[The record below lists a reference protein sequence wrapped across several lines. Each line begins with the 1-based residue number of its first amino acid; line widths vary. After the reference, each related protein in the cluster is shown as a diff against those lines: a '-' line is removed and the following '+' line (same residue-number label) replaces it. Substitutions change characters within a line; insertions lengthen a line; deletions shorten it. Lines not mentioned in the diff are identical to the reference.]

1 MTRTLLLATIPAAVV
16 VGLGVLHLRL
26 GAAPMEFT
34 LIRDAFLAY
43 DSTNYSHVI
52 VIFQRLTR
60 LAVAVYAGAALGAAG
75 YLLQKIMQ
83 NGLVSPST
91 LGISAGA
98 TNFVVLSVFF
108 FGMSGVAQFIPA
120 LAGGVT
126 AILLTLGVSH
136 ILKGQGDPRL
146 NLVLAGSMVATL
158 FSAITTFVVSLDAD
172 GFANLIG
179 WLIGNIGNFDYVAL
193 APMAPIGALAMIA
206 AVIASRAVDILVL
219 GEEQAAAMGVNV
231 TLVYGGTLL
240 TAVVLAVTAVT
251 VVGPIG
257 FVGLVVPHMVRSIAG
272 EIGRL
277 SLWLSMVGGAVVL
290 TSADILART
299 AIAPRVM
306 NVGTVMGFTGGL
318 VFLGLVLW
326 SARRRRSIA

>member
-1 MTRTLLLATIPAAVV
+1 MTRSAVLTVLPGVLLLV
-16 VGLGVLHLRL
+16 LGVLHLRL
-26 GAAPMEFT
+26 GAAAMDFG

-43 DSTNYSHVI
+43 DPANYSHVI

-60 LAVAVYAGAALGAAG
+60 LAVAVYTGAALGVAG

-98 TNFVVLSVFF
+98 TNFVILSVYF
-108 FGMSGVAQFIPA
+108 FGFAGVAQFVPA
-120 LAGGVT
+120 LAGGIAAVV
-126 AILLTLGVSH
+126 LTFGISH

-146 NLVLAGSMVATL
+146 NLVLAGSMVTTL
-158 FSAITTFVVSLDAD
+158 FSAVTAFVVSLDAD
-172 GFANLIG
+172 AFTNLIG
-179 WLIGNIGNFDYVAL
+179 WLIGNIGNFDYVSL

-219 GEEQAAAMGVNV
+219 GEDQASAMGVNV
-231 TLVYGGTLL
+231 SLVYGATLL
-240 TAVVLAVTAVT
+240 TAIVLAVSAVT

-257 FVGLVVPHMVRSIAG
+257 FVGLVVPHMVRMIAG

-277 SLWLSMVGGAVVL
+277 SLWLSMVGGAIVL

-299 AIAPRVM
+299 AMAPRVL
-306 NVGTVMGFTGGL
+306 NVGTVMGFSGGL

-326 SARRRRSIA
+326 SARRRRSAA